1 MDRNDLKDELL
12 GKVAGG
18 TQAEAD
24 AYMAELMK
32 YYGVSTKAE
41 AFTKMT
47 EEQKELV
54 YTIHLDL
61 IKAIVNMD
69 VEKTWELMKKAIE
82 SERKGSES
90 E

>member
-47 EEQKELV
+47 EEQKRWYQKILENPDFE
-54 YTIHLDL
+54 YNPGRLDQP
-61 IKAIVNMD
+61 
-69 VEKTWELMKKAIE
+69 
-82 SERKGSES
+82 
-90 E
+90 